1 MTSSCLPKTSSLSE
15 FIRAAVERMGA
26 PTSRS
31 VAIRFYPFLAFE
43 IGCPENQSEY
53 GDFFP
58 VAHSKTLPDHLK

>member
-1 MTSSCLPKTSSLSE
+1 
-15 FIRAAVERMGA
+15 MGG

-31 VAIRFYPFLAFE
+31 VAMRFYPFLAFK

-58 VAHSKTLPDHLK
+58 VAYPKTLPDHLK